1 MKKTILYI
9 IAIPVGL
16 LASMVLPKIFEFVL
30 DVFIP
35 FEVIN
40 DFLDN
45 YLMKFLSGWIA
56 VGIPVLI
63 APSKKI
69 LYGIIMLGLN
79 LSAVLYMFNL
89 SGEFNYL
96 FLIGGVLVF
105 IFILFLNS
113 ENELYQ
119 IENQD
124 L

>member
-1 MKKTILYI
+1 MKKIILYI

-63 APSKKI
+63 APSKKK

-79 LSAVLYMFNL
+79 LSAVIYMYNA
-89 SGEFNYL
+89 SDEFNYL

-113 ENELYQ
+113 ENKLYQ